1 MQTVKHFVYGLDR
14 ITGNRNSSPLEQQM
28 NDFLDGHPN
37 YKITSFSTIIGP
49 DYKEAFVVFDIRED
63 KKKDDL
69 IQVPYEPNKPD
80 QMRKHIKQAEN
91 AINNR
96 NNGGNR

>member
-14 ITGNRNSSPLEQQM
+14 ATGNRNSSPLEVQM

-37 YKITSFSTIIGP
+37 YKIASFSTIIGP
-49 DYKEAFVVFDIRED
+49 DYKEAFVVFDVRED
-63 KKKDDL
+63 R
-69 IQVPYEPNKPD
+69 N
-80 QMRKHIKQAEN
+80 
-91 AINNR
+91 NNR